1 LRAAGLWVRR
11 FCLWFGLSVQ
21 FSLYLEA
28 PDFTERIPEGRL
40 MQGSRTYAGRLAL
53 VTGASAGLG
62 RAFAERYA
70 AQGAD
75 VVLVARR
82 KEKLEDI
89 AHGLEAACGIKAYII
104 AQDLSAQEA
113 DRAIMDQMGAFGR
126 HVDVLVNNAGFSI
139 PAKFSET
146 DWERQ
151 QAFVGTLVSA
161 VASLSHAALP
171 HMLEQ
176 RWGRIINVSSMLAYA
191 PGGVGHTLYPAA
203 KAFVLR
209 FSQSLSHELGG
220 TGVHCTATCPGS
232 TATDFK
238 RASGIG
244 DGGEVKPSLFVESAE
259 RVVQGAIRANERGKA
274 VHVSGWHNKVAV
286 SAMQLLPDEWFA
298 PFIRRM

>member
-1 LRAAGLWVRR
+1 MQSSRA
-11 FCLWFGLSVQ
+11 
-21 FSLYLEA
+21 
-28 PDFTERIPEGRL
+28 
-40 MQGSRTYAGRLAL
+40 YAGRLAL
-53 VTGASAGLG
+53 ITGASAGLG
-62 RAFAERYA
+62 QAFAERYA

-89 AHGLEAACGIKAYII
+89 AHGLEAACGIKAYVI
-104 AQDLSAQEA
+104 AQDLSVQDAHTE
-113 DRAIMDQMGAFGR
+113 IMSQMSAFGR
-126 HVDVLVNNAGFSI
+126 DVDVLVNNAGFSI

-146 DWERQ
+146 DWARQ

-161 VASLSHAALP
+161 VASLSHAVLP
-171 HMLEQ
+171 GMLA
-176 RWGRIINVSSMLAYA
+176 RDWGRIVNVSSMLAYA

-209 FSQSLSHELGG
+209 FSQSLSHELKG
-220 TGVHCTATCPGS
+220 TGVHCTATCPGT

-244 DGGEVKPSLFVESAE
+244 DGSEVKPGLFVESAE
-259 RVVQGAIRANERGKA
+259 KVARGAMRASERGKS

-286 SAMQLLPDEWFA
+286 SAMQFFPDEWFA
-298 PFIRRM
+298 PFARLGVDK

>member
-1 LRAAGLWVRR
+1 MTNP
-11 FCLWFGLSVQ
+11 Q
-21 FSLYLEA
+21 
-28 PDFTERIPEGRL
+28 
-40 MQGSRTYAGRLAL
+40 TYAGRLAL
-53 VTGASAGLG
+53 ITGASAGLG

-82 KEKLEDI
+82 KEKLEEI
-89 AHGLEAACGIKAYII
+89 AHSLEASSGIKAFVIV
-104 AQDLSAQEA
+104 QDLSTQDAHT
-113 DRAIMDQMGAFGR
+113 AIMNQMSVLGR
-126 HVDVLVNNAGFSI
+126 DVDVLVNNAGFSI
-139 PAKFSET
+139 PAEFSET
-146 DWERQ
+146 DWARQ
-151 QAFVGTLVSA
+151 QAFIGTLVNA

-171 HMLEQ
+171 GMLA
-176 RWGRIINVSSMLAYA
+176 RDWGRIVNVSSMLAYA

-209 FSQSLSHELGG
+209 FSQSLAHELRG
-220 TGVHCTATCPGS
+220 TGVHCTATCPGT

-244 DGGEVKPSLFVESAE
+244 DGSDVKPGLFVESAE
-259 RVVQGAIRANERGKA
+259 KVVHGTMRASERGKS

-298 PFIRRM
+298 PFARLGAEN